1 MNTTLGTSHAS
12 ILLVDDEKQFLSIFA
27 QRLERRGLK
36 IEIAASG
43 EEAIER
49 SSKTEFDAIVL
60 DMEMPG
66 MDGVTTLKRLK
77 SANPDLQ
84 VIILTGHATT
94 EKIVEAM
101 KEKAMD
107 YLEKPVDLNKLLA
120 KIEEAQQKKILVEEK
135 KKGDAAKEVRPA

>member
-1 MNTTLGTSHAS
+1 MDTTLGNSHAS

-27 QRLERRGLK
+27 QRLEMRGLR
-36 IEIAASG
+36 IEIAVSG

-94 EKIVEAM
+94 DKIVEAM

-107 YLEKPVDLNKLLA
+107 YLEKPVDLNKLLQ
-120 KIEEAQQKKILVEEK
+120 KIEEAQQKKILVAEK
-135 KKGDAAKEVRPA
+135 KKGDAG